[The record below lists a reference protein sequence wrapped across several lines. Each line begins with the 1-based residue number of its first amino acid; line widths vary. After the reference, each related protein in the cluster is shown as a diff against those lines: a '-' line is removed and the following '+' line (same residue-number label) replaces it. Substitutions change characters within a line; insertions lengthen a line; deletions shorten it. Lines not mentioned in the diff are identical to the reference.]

1 MSGSTSCRKRS
12 STASAERFTVGDM
25 VVCPSCGQENPE
37 GFRLC
42 GMCGAALAPA
52 AESAREE
59 RKVVTILFT
68 DLVGSTARA
77 EGLDPEDVRATLSA
91 YYAQLRAE
99 LERHGGT
106 VEKFIGD
113 AVMAIFGA
121 PVAHEDDPERAVR
134 AALAIRDSVG
144 EELEI
149 RTAVHTGVA
158 LVALG
163 ARAVEGEGMV
173 SGDVVNTA
181 ARLQS
186 AAPVNGILVGEA
198 TYRATR
204 HAIDYRDAPPV
215 EAKGKSEPVKVWE
228 AVSARSRFGSDV
240 EQKLR
245 TPLVGR
251 ERERSLLADALAR
264 VRTEQSVQLVTL
276 VGVPGIGKS
285 RLIAE
290 LFQITEADPDLIN
303 WRQGRALPYGE
314 RVSFWALG
322 EIVKAHAGI
331 LESDDSA
338 TAEEKLAAM
347 IADLAEDE
355 KEREWLTRLT
365 RPLVGLEGAER
376 TEREEAFAAWRR
388 LLEAA
393 AEQRPL
399 ILVFE
404 DLHWADDGLLD
415 FVDHLA
421 DWATTVPLLIVA
433 TARPELLDRRA
444 GWGGGKRNALTLSI
458 GALSNE
464 ETAVL
469 LQRLLDRPVL
479 DADAQQAVLQRAEGN
494 PLYAEEYARMLTEHE
509 GGDLPLPETVQGLIA
524 ARIDALAPE
533 EKALLQDASVIGKV
547 FWPSALPGA
556 DDHTLHA
563 LERKEFT
570 RRDRRSSIAGETQ
583 YAFLHALVR
592 DVAYGQIPRA
602 ERAEKHRRAA
612 EWLASL
618 AGDRAEDHAEMLAHH
633 YREALSLAEAAGLDT
648 ASLREPARSAFTQAA
663 ERAYGLNAYL
673 AAIQLGNEA
682 LALTPE
688 DAPERA
694 PLQLLVAYATWPIG
708 RDDPRLL
715 ESARDGFLAQGDE
728 GHAAEAAALLSRI
741 LFTRGDTEGS
751 RRAGSQ
757 AVELARRAPP
767 SPATGRALAQEARR
781 LEISDRAYEAA
792 LPLAREALAI
802 AEELDDVALASHA
815 LNTIGLARIDLGDAG
830 GIAEIEHAVT
840 IAEEGG
846 HPSAAGPALN
856 NLASSLAIV
865 GRLADADATL
875 ARTRAFVERHGH
887 TAGLVWNDGEQA
899 ELAAL
904 IGDLDRI
911 FEWAERY
918 FSHPE
923 AEELYQA
930 RGIWAARARAFLAR
944 GQVEQAVAD
953 AERALARLRETGHD
967 AQVAGQV
974 LAAAS
979 RCLRVDMRVE
989 EAEALLGETLLLLG
1003 KIAEHGTWDLPLHM
1017 VELDRADEYLR
1028 RTENLTDNLWLAAGR
1043 ASASGDLVNGS
1054 EIYGRIGARFAEAWA
1069 RLLAAER
1076 GDTSR
1081 LDAALAYFE
1090 EQQATPYVQRCRA
1103 LMQASA

>member
-1 MSGSTSCRKRS
+1 
-12 STASAERFTVGDM
+12 M
-25 VVCPSCGQENPE
+25 VTCPSCGQENPD

-42 GMCGAALAPA
+42 GMCGAALTPA
-52 AESAREE
+52 AAPAREE

-99 LERHGGT
+99 LERYGGT

-113 AVMAIFGA
+113 AVMAVFGA
-121 PVAHEDDPERAVR
+121 PIAHEDDAERAVR

-149 RTAVHTGVA
+149 RTAVHTGEA

-163 ARAVEGEGMV
+163 ARASEGEGMV

-186 AAPVNGILVGEA
+186 AAPINGILVGEG

-215 EAKGKSEPVKVWE
+215 EAKGKAEPVKAWE

-251 ERERSLLADALAR
+251 ERERNLLADALAHA
-264 VRTEQSVQLVTL
+264 RTEQSAQLVTL

-285 RLIAE
+285 RLVAE
-290 LFQITEADPDLIN
+290 LFQITEADPDLIS
-303 WRQGRALPYGE
+303 WRQGRSLPYGE
-314 RVSFWALG
+314 HVSFWALG

-331 LESDDSA
+331 LESDDTA
-338 TAEEKLAAM
+338 EAEEKLAAM
-347 IADLAEDE
+347 VVDLVEDE
-355 KEREWLTRLT
+355 REREWLSRLA

-421 DWATTVPLLIVA
+421 DWTTTVPLLIVG
-433 TARPELLDRRA
+433 TARPELLDRRP

-469 LQRLLDRPVL
+469 LQRLLDRAVL
-479 DADAQQAVLQRAEGN
+479 DAETQQAVLQRAEGN
-494 PLYAEEYARMLTEHE
+494 PLYAEEYARMLAEHK

-524 ARIDALAPE
+524 ARIDGLAPS
-533 EKALLQDASVIGKV
+533 EKALLQDASVVGKV
-547 FWPSALPGA
+547 FWPGALAGA
-556 DDHTLHA
+556 DATALHA
-563 LERKEFT
+563 LERKEFV

-602 ERAEKHRRAA
+602 ERAEKHRRVA
-612 EWLASL
+612 EWIGSL

-633 YREALSLAEAAGLDT
+633 YREALTLGEAAGIDT
-648 ASLREPARSAFTQAA
+648 STLRDPARQAFADAAQRAYSLSAGQAA
-663 ERAYGLNAYL
+663 LDSARA
-673 AAIQLGNEA
+673 A
-682 LALTPE
+682 LALTDPDSPDRPALELLAAYGSRLVDSEGVPE
-688 DAPERA
+688 
-694 PLQLLVAYATWPIG
+694 LL
-708 RDDPRLL
+708 D
-715 ESARDGFLAQGDE
+715 SAIEGFLTQNDYE
-728 GHAAEAAALLSRI
+728 HAAEAAAMRSSDA
-741 LFTRGDTEGS
+741 FFRGDLDNS
-751 RRAGSQ
+751 RAASARAVEFARRVPSSPSAARALSQ
-757 AVELARRAPP
+757 AARGAEILDRDFE
-767 SPATGRALAQEARR
+767 RALE
-781 LEISDRAYEAA
+781 
-792 LPLAREALAI
+792 LAREALTI
-802 AEELDDVALASHA
+802 AEEAGDDELAA
-815 LNTIGLARIDLGDAG
+815 RCLNTIGLARVHAGDAG
-830 GIAEIEHAVT
+830 GIEDLERSVDRAEV
-840 IAEEGG
+840 
-846 HPSAAGPALN
+846 AGSGFDMHTGLN
-856 NLASSLAIV
+856 NLANSLWQI
-865 GRLADADATL
+865 GRLEEGS
-875 ARTRAFVERHGH
+875 ARIHEARALCKRYGFVS
-887 TAGLVWNDGEQA
+887 GLEWNDA
-899 ELAAL
+899 ELVYDSSFR
-904 IGDLDRI
+904 GDLGETVAR
-911 FEWAERY
+911 ASLYLER
-918 FSHPE
+918 E
-923 AEELYQA
+923 AADKRYQTPPVLVT
-930 RGIWAARARAFLAR
+930 RARALLPR
-944 GQVEQAVAD
+944 GHVDAALAD
-953 AERALARLRETGHD
+953 AERALRAFHERGAD
-967 AQVAGQV
+967 AQIAEYI
-974 LAAAS
+974 LTAAS
-979 RCLRVDMRVE
+979 RCLRAAGR
-989 EAEALLGETLLLLG
+989 EAEADSVLGEALVTPDAL
-1003 KIAEHGTWDLPLHM
+1003 ASDLPLHL
-1017 VELDRADEYLR
+1017 VELDRGKEYL
-1028 RTENLTDNLWLAAGR
+1028 TLMEGTHGHLWLEAGR
-1043 ASASGDLVNGS
+1043 AAAAGDLARAS
-1054 EIYGRIGARFAEAWA
+1054 EIYGEIGARFAEAWA
-1069 RLLAAER
+1069 GLLAAER

-1081 LDAALAYFE
+1081 LEAALAYFE
-1090 EQQATPYVQRCRA
+1090 EQQATPYIQRCRA